1 MTNLFSS
8 SRSLLHAGLLIFAG
22 AAGALLVNGLRQPA
36 QAFAISEGP
45 IGDLSKLPP
54 GLQAVAL
61 TNGAVYI
68 GNFSGYENGMPVLRN
83 VYYVHCE
90 VDKETKTVSNV
101 LVKRGKEW
109 HGPDRMYINPQ
120 HILLVEP
127 VSSTSRVSELVRAAK
142 D

>member
-1 MTNLFSS
+1 MAYSTKSIIQ
-8 SRSLLHAGLLIFAG
+8 AGLLVLTG
-22 AAGALLVNGLRQPA
+22 AAGAMLLGSLRQPQ
-36 QAFAISEGP
+36 QALASSGWQAA
-45 IGDLSKLPP
+45 DLSHLPS

-68 GNFSGYENGMPVLRN
+68 GNFSGYENGMPVLKN

-90 VDKETKTVSNV
+90 IDKDTKAVSNV

-109 HGPDRMYINPQ
+109 HGPDKMYLNPQ
-120 HILLVEP
+120 HILLMEP
-127 VSSTSRVSELVRAAK
+127 VSPTSRVSELVRTAK

>member
-1 MTNLFSS
+1 MRTNLT
-8 SRSLLHAGLLIFAG
+8 RTAVQTI
-22 AAGALLVNGLRQPA
+22 LLVLSGVAGGMLVGGLRQPPPA
-36 QAFAISEGP
+36 YAISEGP
-45 IGDLSKLPP
+45 MSDSGKLPP

-68 GNFSGYENGMPVLRN
+68 GNFTGTENGMPVLRN

-90 VDKETKTVSNV
+90 VDKETKAVSNV

-109 HGPDRMYINPQ
+109 HGPDKMYLNPQ
-120 HILLVEP
+120 HILLMEP
-127 VSSTSRVSELVRAAK
+127 VSTTSRVSELVRAAK

>member
-1 MTNLFSS
+1 MQRT
-8 SRSLLHAGLLIFAG
+8 SLSTFFQSALLLAAG
-22 AAGALLVNGLRQPA
+22 AAGAAFLAGLRQPVNA
-36 QAFAISEGP
+36 LANSTGT

-61 TNGAVYI
+61 TNGSVYI
-68 GNFSGYENGMPVLRN
+68 GQLSGYESGMPVLRN

-90 VDKETKTVSNV
+90 VDKITKAVSNV

-109 HGPDRMYINPQ
+109 HGPDRMYLNPQ
-120 HILLVEP
+120 HILLMEP
-127 VSSTSRVSELVRAAK
+127 VSSTSRVAELVRTAR